1 MLHKTV
7 FSREISDGHSPKHV
21 SRPGAGVSRPG
32 AGSSRPGA
40 GVSRPGADHTAVLN
54 LEVTIA
60 ARVEIWN
67 CAILVVKHTCTLIEL
82 NFTSELNT
90 IPEHSPAPR
99 AFPPHIRYEQ
109 R

>member
-21 SRPGAGVSRPG
+21 
-32 AGSSRPGA
+32 SRPGA

>member
-7 FSREISDGHSPKHV
+7 FSREISDGHSPKH
-21 SRPGAGVSRPG
+21 
-32 AGSSRPGA
+32 
-40 GVSRPGADHTAVLN
+40 VSRPGADHTAVLN